1 MNKTALKII
10 SKIIEQL
17 PTIIFVAAIEMRRV
31 SGSDLILSNTHE
43 VDGIP
48 VNPEK
53 TYRMRMPVQRDIDH
67 KRRMKEIYKKRGK
80 VGLITYLRPYI
91 KPEKFGEVQ
100 IYIMNN
106 IP

>member
-1 MNKTALKII
+1 MNKTALKFI
-10 SKIIEQL
+10 SKLSKQL
-17 PTIIFVAAIEMRRV
+17 PTIMFTAAIEMRRV
-31 SGSDLILSNTHE
+31 SGSDLIQSNTYE

-48 VNPEK
+48 VDSEK

-100 IYIMNN
+100 VYIMNN
-106 IP
+106 LL